1 MLDSLL
7 AEGIKYVFV
16 SNSDN
21 LGATLDLKLLN
32 HFASTSQPFCM
43 EVAERTESDKKG
55 GHLCKRKSDGAQL
68 ILLFRRVLLCV
79 VWCKWFSSQQVTTQN
94 IRAESLWIRERML
107 LAW

>member
-55 GHLCKRKSDGAQL
+55 GHLCKRKSDGAHSPAAAFNCFQML
-68 ILLFRRVLLCV
+68 RFCAYRDMPVFVASC
-79 VWCKWFSSQQVTTQN
+79 CKWVF
-94 IRAESLWIRERML
+94 M
-107 LAW
+107 

>member
-32 HFASTSQPFCM
+32 HFASTSQPFC
-43 EVAERTESDKKG
+43 
-55 GHLCKRKSDGAQL
+55 C
-68 ILLFRRVLLCV
+68 LLYTSPSPRD
-79 VWCKWFSSQQVTTQN
+79 
-94 IRAESLWIRERML
+94 
-107 LAW
+107 

>member
-55 GHLCKRKSDGAQL
+55 GHLCKRKSDGACAQL
-68 ILLFRRVLLCV
+68 PCLR
-79 VWCKWFSSQQVTTQN
+79 
-94 IRAESLWIRERML
+94 
-107 LAW
+107 LAIARQFLIVDY